1 MPPKNGSTLSDDEQT
16 EEQPQGG
23 SAPAVAVGSG
33 IMPRT
38 VTSVRAVATTVATQ
52 IFDSKIA
59 ELLQNYAE
67 VISSLYQDQQ
77 SILALAQQLL
87 SVDHERNA
95 PDGPIRERLREFLVP
110 ATAVTQIQQ
119 DQQAHRTESRSA
131 IAENANA
138 IRELRKEL
146 MTLRMCL
153 KVVLPDMPDEFKYP
167 DYLPYFSDFLLPNG
181 IISTGLQK
189 QLEEHLPM
197 VQYET
202 KFNLETCAICKCMDT
217 DVDDDRLKLDIS
229 ETNRYCLRCLN
240 LKLTGVCSDE
250 CATKMWNT
258 HRERCQLHD
267 AYLAAG
273 TPMQV
278 LYKDRLIDSETTC
291 DVLQRKAEHATQIP
305 IPVVTAASSSS
316 SSSSSASSSSSSSS
330 SDDGNVDVDLEDE
343 FNYDPTANTFTPTVS
358 TFGGRDMARLGSA
371 QRQELPTS
379 QTVADYH
386 ANQAIIQPT
395 TLLPSLPP
403 PQPARQPRKFI
414 YGNEEIVQDA
424 DVCRDWQKGTC
435 GRTQCRF
442 IHVNPGT
449 QIVEGT
455 KRPSMQAVVREVH
468 RYNLRGRQLA
478 QEHAAK
484 RRKSHHR

>member
-23 SAPAVAVGSG
+23 SAPAVATGPG
-33 IMPRT
+33 MMPRT
-38 VTSVRAVATTVATQ
+38 VASVRALATTVATQ

-67 VISSLYQDQQ
+67 VISSLHQDQQ

-87 SVDHERNA
+87 NVDHERNA

-110 ATAVTQIQQ
+110 ATAVTQIQK

-167 DYLPYFSDFLLPNG
+167 DYQPYFSDFLLPDG
-181 IISTGLQK
+181 TISTGLQK
-189 QLEEHLPM
+189 QLEEYLPM
-197 VQYET
+197 IQYET
-202 KFNLETCAICKCMDT
+202 KFKLDTCAICKCM

-229 ETNRYCLRCLN
+229 ETNRYCLRCLD
-240 LKLTGVCSDE
+240 LGLTGVCSDE
-250 CATKMWNT
+250 CAIKMWNT
-258 HRERCQLHD
+258 HRERCRLHA
-267 AYLAAG
+267 AYLVGG

-278 LYKDRLIDSETTC
+278 LYKDRLIDLETTC

-305 IPVVTAASSSS
+305 IPVVTASS
-316 SSSSSASSSSSSSS
+316 SSSSSASSSSSS
-330 SDDGNVDVDLEDE
+330 DDGNVDVNPEDE
-343 FNYDPTANTFTPTVS
+343 FNYDPTVS
-358 TFGGRDMARLGSA
+358 TFGGQDMAGLGSA
-371 QRQELPTS
+371 QRQELPSS

-395 TLLPSLPP
+395 TPLPSLPA
-403 PQPARQPRKFI
+403 PQPARPQRKFV

-424 DVCRDWQKGTC
+424 DVCRDWQVGKC
-435 GRTQCRF
+435 GRAQCRF

-468 RYNLRGRQLA
+468 RYNLRGQQLS

-484 RRKSHHR
+484 RRKSRHR